1 MRHTFVDTRF
11 WSLVEVFV
19 GVGKSG
25 GSVVLD
31 DDDDCGA
38 PRTVVEVASLDDV
51 GVAVVPPP
59 DAELRGPVAELEP
72 EPEEDCDSDSEE
84 VARGMWRSKVRPR
97 MATGRGML
105 LRKSGRRLL
114 VLDVRVRSLG
124 DGDRHLR
131 QSAVRKP

>member
-1 MRHTFVDTRF
+1 MDTRF

-38 PRTVVEVASLDDV
+38 PRTVVELASLEDVV

-59 DAELRGPVAELEP
+59 DAELREPVAELEP